1 MRERDLMNKNEMVP
15 TLAPS
20 ATIFDIQRFSL
31 HDGPGIRTTIFFKGC
46 ALACSWCQ
54 NPESHKPS
62 PELIFYKDTC
72 IGCFQCREACPDDA
86 ILDHPLNRVDYSKCS
101 VCGKCVSA
109 CDTGSLRMVG
119 REWNADE
126 LLAEILKDQDY
137 YEESGGGI
145 TLSGGEPL
153 LHSTFLKTFLPL
165 VKEKGI
171 HINLETSGMVAWN
184 RMEDTIPFLD
194 LVSYDIKHM
203 DSKIHKKQTGC
214 EHDMILDN
222 FTRLAERFSNL
233 QARMPVIPGINDT
246 PGNIRSLAAFLKE
259 NNHDSIHLLA
269 YHNMGEAKLERINT
283 RQKPMNLKSMKAD
296 DLMNVKELFEKEKIH
311 VVICD

>member
-1 MRERDLMNKNEMVP
+1 MNKNEMAP
-15 TLAPS
+15 ASAPS

-62 PELIFYKDTC
+62 PELIFYKDAC
-72 IGCFQCREACPDDA
+72 IGCCQCRDACPDGA
-86 ILDHPLNRVDYSKCS
+86 ILDHPANRINYPKCS

-109 CDTGSLRMVG
+109 CNTDSLRMVG
-119 REWNADE
+119 KEWHADE
-126 LLAEILKDQDY
+126 LLAEILKDMDY
-137 YEESGGGI
+137 FEASGGGI

-153 LHSTFLKTFLPL
+153 LQSTFLKTFLPR

-171 HINLETSGMVAWN
+171 HINLETAGMAAWN
-184 RMEDTIPFLD
+184 RMEETSAFLD
-194 LVSYDIKHM
+194 LISYDIKHM
-203 DSKIHKKQTGC
+203 DSEIHKKYTGC
-214 EHDMILDN
+214 ENDMILDN

-283 RQKPMNLKSMKAD
+283 RQKPMNLKSMNAD
-296 DLMNVKELFEKEKIH
+296 DLVYVKELFEKEKID
-311 VVICD
+311 VVIYD

>member
-1 MRERDLMNKNEMVP
+1 MNKNEMAP
-15 TLAPS
+15 TSAPG

-62 PELIFYKDTC
+62 PELIFYKDSC
-72 IGCFQCREACPDDA
+72 IGCFQCREVCPDDA
-86 ILDHPLNRVDYSKCS
+86 ILDHPLNRIDYSKCN

-109 CDTGSLRMVG
+109 CNTDSLRMVG
-119 REWNADE
+119 KEWSADE
-126 LLAEILKDQDY
+126 LLTEILKDKDY
-137 YEESGGGI
+137 FEESGGGI

-171 HINLETSGMVAWN
+171 HINLETSGMAAWN
-184 RMEDTIPFLD
+184 RMEETIPFLD
-194 LVSYDIKHM
+194 LIAYDIKHM
-203 DSKIHKKQTGC
+203 DSEIHKKQTGC
-214 EHDMILDN
+214 ENDMILDN
-222 FTRLAERFSNL
+222 FARLAERFSNL
-233 QARMPVIPGINDT
+233 QPRMPVIPGINDT

-259 NNHDSIHLLA
+259 NNNDSIHLLA

-283 RQKPMNLKSMKAD
+283 RQKPLNLKSMKAD
-296 DLMNVKELFEKEKIH
+296 DLMNVKGLFEKEKIH
-311 VVICD
+311 VVIYD